1 MKRLI
6 LAPSILLLVLS
17 AAAHGQSAARI
28 NSPTNA
34 ATSDAARAID
44 SLKRLQQDVIVYR
57 SLGEFEEVRKLAR
70 VPLRTFEAEL
80 AEVSGDLED
89 ILARMP
95 SGKLKIQI
103 TNSLAG
109 YRDGAFW
116 WRQIDQPRIISVAE
130 LSFAEREATPAN
142 QALLSSIPYT
152 VAINWRLA
160 SRYLNQAERTLSK
173 VNRNYPQKAR
183 VREGGSPDQ

>member
-6 LAPSILLLVLS
+6 LAASILLLVFS
-17 AAAHGQSAARI
+17 AAAHGQSVARV
-28 NSPTNA
+28 NARTNA
-34 ATSDAARAID
+34 STANDDAARAIN

-57 SLGEFEEVRKLAR
+57 SLGEFEEGRKLAR

-80 AEVSGDLED
+80 TKVTGELED
-89 ILARMP
+89 ILVRMP

-103 TNSLAG
+103 TNSLAC

-116 WRQIDQPRIISVAE
+116 WRQIDQPRVISVAE
-130 LSFAEREATPAN
+130 LTFAERENTPAN

-152 VAINWRLA
+152 VAVNWRLA

-173 VNRNYPQKAR
+173 
-183 VREGGSPDQ
+183 

>member
-1 MKRLI
+1 MNRLI
-6 LAPSILLLVLS
+6 LAASIAIFVLS
-17 AAAHGQSAARI
+17 AVAHGQSVARI
-28 NSPTNA
+28 NTTPNA
-34 ATSDAARAID
+34 SRENDDAVRAIS

-57 SLGEFEEVRKLAR
+57 SLGEFEEGRRLAR

-80 AEVSGDLED
+80 TEVTGELED
-89 ILARMP
+89 ILVRMP

-103 TNSLAG
+103 TNSLAC

-116 WRQIDQPRIISVAE
+116 WRQIDQPRVVSVAE

-152 VAINWRLA
+152 VAVNWRLA

-173 VNRNYPQKAR
+173 
-183 VREGGSPDQ
+183 

>member
-6 LAPSILLLVLS
+6 LAASIAILVLS
-17 AAAHGQSAARI
+17 AVAHGQSISRVNA
-28 NSPTNA
+28 SPNA
-34 ATSDAARAID
+34 ANAGDDAARAIN

-57 SLGEFEEVRKLAR
+57 SLGEFEEGRKLAR

-80 AEVSGDLED
+80 TEVTGELEE
-89 ILARMP
+89 ILVRMA

-103 TNSLAG
+103 ANSLAC

-116 WRQIDQPRIISVAE
+116 WHKIDHPRVISVAK
-130 LSFAEREATPAN
+130 LSYEEREATPAN

-152 VAINWRLA
+152 VAVNWRLA

-173 VNRNYPQKAR
+173 
-183 VREGGSPDQ
+183 

>member
-1 MKRLI
+1 MITKPPMKRLI
-6 LAPSILLLVLS
+6 LAASIAIFVLS
-17 AAAHGQSAARI
+17 AVAHGQSVARV
-28 NSPTNA
+28 NARTNA
-34 ATSDAARAID
+34 ATAGDDAARAIG

-57 SLGEFEEVRKLAR
+57 SLGEFEEGRKLAR

-80 AEVSGDLED
+80 TEVTSELEN
-89 ILARMP
+89 ILVRMP
-95 SGKLKIQI
+95 SGKLKTEI
-103 TNSLAG
+103 TNSLAC

-116 WRQIDQPRIISVAE
+116 WRKIDQPRVISVAE
-130 LSFAEREATPAN
+130 LSFAERESTPSN

-173 VNRNYPQKAR
+173 
-183 VREGGSPDQ
+183 